1 MIEVG
6 FAISVSVLAVTS
18 IVLASKAIYEIHVT
32 DKLYKLAEERRELET
47 ELDSD
52 YNRYIDL
59 FSGEK

>member
-1 MIEVG
+1 MIETG
-6 FAISVSVLAVTS
+6 FAISISILAVTG
-18 IVLASKAIYEIHVT
+18 IVLASKAIHAIMVQ
-32 DKLYKLAEERRELET
+32 DKLNKLAEERRELET

>member
-1 MIEVG
+1 MIETG
-6 FAISVSVLAVTS
+6 FAISISILAVTS
-18 IVLASKAIYEIHVT
+18 IVLASKAIHAIMVQ
-32 DKLYKLAEERRELET
+32 DKLNKLAEERKELET